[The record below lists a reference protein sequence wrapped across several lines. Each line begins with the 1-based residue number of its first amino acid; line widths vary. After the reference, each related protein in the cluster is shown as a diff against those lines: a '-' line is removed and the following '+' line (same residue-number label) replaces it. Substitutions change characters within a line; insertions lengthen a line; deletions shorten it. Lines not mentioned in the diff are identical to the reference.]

1 LKKKANQIHVGQG
14 TFAPGLIELL
24 RTFNVSIIFAQCGLA
39 INLQAAVLAVRVP
52 ESFSERPP
60 PRAANHNWRFQ
71 CPPSPNFVF

>member
-52 ESFSERPP
+52 
-60 PRAANHNWRFQ
+60 
-71 CPPSPNFVF
+71 

>member
-14 TFAPGLIELL
+14 TFAPGL

-52 ESFSERPP
+52 
-60 PRAANHNWRFQ
+60 
-71 CPPSPNFVF
+71 